1 MDTPTNCRDFEN
13 ALDRELAEGLPG
25 LAQGEREALLDHLES
40 CAGCSALFDLLTA
53 VKSEPL
59 HDEPSEHEMA
69 RMRRDVLAQL
79 PAGGAVPRHAAPPAF
94 RWALAAG
101 AALALFGGG
110 LWLGRATANA
120 RQAGR
125 AIDLVAAARLSPA
138 ELRRAGYR
146 FAAATVEES
155 GADRLHLTFDVARTV
170 ELDVDRADPLVTEVL
185 VQSLAAP
192 PDVGSRLR
200 AVASAGERGSRPGS
214 MGPLE
219 PRVRQALVEVM
230 RRDESVGVRLAAQ
243 ERLATLDR
251 DPAVVDA
258 MLDLLAGD
266 DPVPMRLAAIDY
278 LARNRVEPARLSRAL
293 AAGSGAGER
302 ALIVHA
308 ADYLESLPK
317 GDLR

>member
-1 MDTPTNCRDFEN
+1 MDTTTNCRDFEN

-25 LAQGEREALLDHLES
+25 LPPEEREALLDHLES
-40 CAGCSALFDLLTA
+40 CAACSALFDLLTA

-59 HDEPSEHEMA
+59 HDEPSEHELA
-69 RMRRDVLAQL
+69 RLRRSVLAQL
-79 PAGGAVPRHAAPPAF
+79 PAGGIGPRRAATPAL

-101 AALALFGGG
+101 AALALLGGG
-110 LWLGRATANA
+110 LWLGRATAGG
-120 RQAGR
+120 RQPAAGGR
-125 AIDLVAAARLSPA
+125 AADLVAAARLSPS

-146 FAAATVEES
+146 FAAATVEENGS
-155 GADRLHLTFDVARTV
+155 DRLHLTFDVARTV

-185 VQSLAAP
+185 VQSLAAT

-200 AVASAGERGSRPGS
+200 AVASAGEAG
-214 MGPLE
+214 GPLE
-219 PRVRQALVEVM
+219 PRVRQALVDVM
-230 RRDESVGVRLAAQ
+230 RRDESLGVRLAAQ
-243 ERLATLDR
+243 ERLSALDR

-266 DPVPMRLAAIDY
+266 DPVTMRLAAIDY
-278 LARNRVEPARLSRAL
+278 LTRNRVEPARLNRAL